1 MSRDNQATST
11 ADDIMQLIIDE
22 ADPKLR
28 AFLMVMNAFK
38 GSLERMQTAVAD
50 TSTAVEEH
58 ERNFETHLRNFE
70 TFMEASNRAVAKNS
84 VWWKVG
90 AWGLGIGQAIVIALL
105 TFAMTELRD
114 LKSVDAA
121 LLAKIHIHDTAIA
134 VLQKGER
141 K

>member
-1 MSRDNQATST
+1 MPKENQTNT

-38 GSLERMQTAVAD
+38 GSLERMQTAVVD
-50 TSTAVEEH
+50 NTANMEEH
-58 ERNFETHLRNFE
+58 EKNFEIHLKNFE
-70 TFMEASNRAVAKNS
+70 AFMDASNKAVAKSS

-90 AWGLGIGQAIVIALL
+90 AWGLGIGQAVVIALL
-105 TFAMTELRD
+105 TFGMSELRD
-114 LKSVDAA
+114 LKAVDAT
-121 LLAKIHIHDTAIA
+121 LLAKINVHDTAIA
-134 VLQKGER
+134 VLQRGER

>member
-1 MSRDNQATST
+1 MTNKDQTST

-38 GSLERMQTAVAD
+38 GSLERMQIAVTD
-50 TSTAVEEH
+50 NSKNMEEH
-58 ERNFETHLRNFE
+58 EKNFEIHLKNFE
-70 TFMEASNRAVAKNS
+70 IFMNASNKATAKSS

-90 AWGLGIGQAIVIALL
+90 AWALGIGQVVVIGFL
-105 TFAMTELRD
+105 TFAMSELRD
-114 LKSVDAA
+114 LHTTDAV
-121 LLAKIHIHDTAIA
+121 LLSKINAHDTAIA